1 MPKYL
6 SGRAKRVPQDQL
18 SEDRYQYLGLE
29 QAEPN
34 LSDPLVSPSVPS
46 GAQYQLV
53 AVPAY
58 PGKRYWVPVGGGL
71 VPGAITIFDEDSP
84 VSSSS
89 SITQLNFVGAAVTAN
104 VSVQSP
110 SGHPGIAATVTVI
123 PVSVGETPPNYP
135 TPNEG
140 ELWWESDTGDLYI
153 YYNDGDS
160 AQWVM
165 TNAGGRGLAGDKGQK
180 GEVGSTGLT
189 GSAGAKGDKGEKGQK
204 GDVEAQGNKGQK
216 GEIGVGQKGQKGEA
230 GADGTDGD
238 KGQKGEDNSTKGQ
251 KGEAGVGQKGQK
263 GEKGTA
269 GSGATVTISDNAPGS
284 AAAGDMWWDSD
295 DFDLHVYYGDGDS
308 NQWVSITSNAALKG
322 QKGEKGEKGEKGQ
335 KGIGEKGQK
344 GEVGLSGNPGGDG
357 NDGDKGQKGE
367 VGADNSTKGQK
378 GETGADNSTKGQ
390 KGEAGAD
397 NSTKGDKGQKGA
409 AGSGGNGFVNA
420 ADYGLDASATDG
432 TNVTAINNAIT
443 ALGTNG
449 GTIFFPGGMFLL
461 NASIN
466 LGASN
471 NSIRFVGSGHQ
482 NYGGGSDN
490 GGTVLRRDQNN
501 EFFNIT
507 NSRAIHFVGITF
519 KGGAANGSGGNS
531 GISGGTGAIT
541 VNANAGCQGHLY
553 ENLVFHGI
561 KNCLNFN
568 GLSDSI
574 IRGCRFRVPPT
585 DEGTGQFIALDD
597 NGSERLDQIRIS
609 DCVADGSPDGSAL
622 NNQVD
627 GITIKG
633 FSNTIFVTNCSFIRL
648 NRSFYLDSSWTGEFL
663 YFQNVEAERAS
674 SAGFVFDSG
683 GSSTQGNFITIDNC
697 FSCTNESHGI
707 QLSGTLDASVNI
719 TNCNVRDN
727 KGHGIL
733 VDSDGGNTSIVN
745 PVVAGNSKD
754 NSGTNHGIFI
764 GNDVDDVYIAGGR
777 CGGDATVRGTGT
789 QGRGILINGSSHS
802 NIRIIGTNVSGN
814 QNSEGIGVSLGG
826 GTSGNKIQ
834 FNSGST
840 VSINS

>member
-1 MPKYL
+1 VTI
-6 SGRAKRVPQDQL
+6 AAANDNTQL
-18 SEDRYQYLGLE
+18 SSEQVQDIVGAMFTGNTETNITATYQD
-29 QAEPN
+29 
-34 LSDPLVSPSVPS
+34 SDGTIDLVVT
-46 GAQYQLV
+46 
-53 AVPAY
+53 
-58 PGKRYWVPVGGGL
+58 GGGSGISNVVEDTSPQL
-71 VPGAITIFDEDSP
+71 GGNLDVQAREINTSTTNGNIKLNPNGTGVVEVRGAGGNDGTL
-84 VSSSS
+84 
-89 SITQLNFVGAAVTAN
+89 QLNC
-104 VSVQSP
+104 
-110 SGHPGIAATVTVI
+110 
-123 PVSVGETPPNYP
+123 
-135 TPNEG
+135 
-140 ELWWESDTGDLYI
+140 
-153 YYNDGDS
+153 S
-160 AQWVM
+160 AQSH
-165 TNAGGRGLAGDKGQK
+165 GIKLK
-180 GEVGSTGLT
+180 SPPH
-189 GSAGAKGDKGEKGQK
+189 SAGASYTLTFPNNIVNGQFLK
-204 GDVEAQGNKGQK
+204 TN
-216 GEIGVGQKGQKGEA
+216 
-230 GADGTDGD
+230 
-238 KGQKGEDNSTKGQ
+238 
-251 KGEAGVGQKGQK
+251 
-263 GEKGTA
+263 
-269 GSGATVTISDNAPGS
+269 GSGNLS
-284 AAAGDMWWDSD
+284 WDSR
-295 DFDLHVYYGDGDS
+295 L
-308 NQWVSITSNAALKG
+308 
-322 QKGEKGEKGEKGQ
+322 GE
-335 KGIGEKGQK
+335 
-344 GEVGLSGNPGGDG
+344 
-357 NDGDKGQKGE
+357 
-367 VGADNSTKGQK
+367 
-378 GETGADNSTKGQ
+378 
-390 KGEAGAD
+390 
-397 NSTKGDKGQKGA
+397 
-409 AGSGGNGFVNA
+409 GFVNA

-449 GTIFFPGGMFLL
+449 GTIFFPGGMFYL
-461 NASIN
+461 NATIS

-507 NSRAIHFVGITF
+507 NSRAIHFIGITF
-519 KGGAANGSGGNS
+519 KGGAANGGGGNA
-531 GISGGTGAIT
+531 GVSGGTGAIT

-585 DEGTGQFIALDD
+585 DEGTGQFIALDE

-683 GSSTQGNFITIDNC
+683 GSSTEGNFITLDNC
-697 FSCTNESHGI
+697 FSSTCESHGI
-707 QLSGTLDASVNI
+707 QLSGSLDASVNI

-745 PVVAGNSKD
+745 PVVAGNSKGS
-754 NSGTNHGIFI
+754 SGTNHGIFI

-789 QGRGILINGSSHS
+789 QGRGILINGATHD
-802 NIRIIGTNVSGN
+802 NIRIIGTNVTGN
-814 QNSEGIGVSLGG
+814 QNSEGIGESLGG

-840 VSINS
+840 VSVNT